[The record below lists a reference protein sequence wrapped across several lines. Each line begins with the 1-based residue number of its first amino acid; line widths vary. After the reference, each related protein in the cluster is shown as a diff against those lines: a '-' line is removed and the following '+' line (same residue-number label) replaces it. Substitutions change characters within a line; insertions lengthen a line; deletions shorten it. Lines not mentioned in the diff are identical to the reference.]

1 MTYEATNVDDYVAQL
16 PEDRKE
22 PFSRLRSVILENLPD
37 GFEEGMS
44 YGMPGFVVPHSVYPA
59 GYHCRPSEPLPFISI
74 ASQKNFIGYYH
85 MGIYSMPELLEW
97 FETEWAD
104 RDLGK
109 PDMGKSCLRLKKM
122 DRIPYEL
129 LGELSSKVTMED
141 WIAFYEKSIRK

>member
-1 MTYEATNVDDYVAQL
+1 MTYDANTVDEYVAQL

-37 GFEEGMS
+37 GFEEAMS

-85 MGIYSMPELLEW
+85 MGVYSMPELLEW
-97 FETEWAD
+97 FRTEWAD

-109 PDMGKSCLRLKKM
+109 LDMGKSCLRLKKM
-122 DRIPYEL
+122 DRIPYSL
-129 LGELSSKVTMED
+129 IGELSSKVTMED
-141 WIAFYEKSIRK
+141 WIAFYEKSIKK